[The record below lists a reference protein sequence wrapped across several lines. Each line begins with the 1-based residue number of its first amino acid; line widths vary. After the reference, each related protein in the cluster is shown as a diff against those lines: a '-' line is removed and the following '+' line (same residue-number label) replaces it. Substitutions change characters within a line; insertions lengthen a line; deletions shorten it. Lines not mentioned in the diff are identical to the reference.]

1 MKNLILF
8 FGEEKLLI
16 DEAIAN
22 LKNKTIPQGLQAIN
36 FISFDGKNAKEEDI
50 LDACDTVPMMSEKKI
65 VVVYDASFFKNEGK
79 MSSERQKW
87 FLDRLK
93 RVPAHTYLIFTT
105 SQVDKRSKIFKFFQ
119 ANGVAYEYKPLLQK
133 DKAFWIQKRAKLYN
147 KSIDLRTA
155 YFIAEYTT
163 DLYQADNELKKI
175 ASFVGER
182 VKIEQNDLDEIFSKS
197 LEGNIFEMMDYIG
210 SKRPAE
216 AIKSLNYLMERG
228 EKGAVILYMIS
239 KHIMNLLTVKSMK
252 GIEREMIQKKTG
264 MHPFVLKKAI
274 SQAENFSAE
283 ELEKALKLCQEI
295 DIAIKTGKIDE
306 KIGIELLAAKTAI

>member
-22 LKNKTIPQGLQAIN
+22 LKSKTIPQGLQTLN
-36 FISFDGKNAKEEDI
+36 FIPFDGKSATEEDI
-50 LDACDTVPMMSEKKI
+50 LDACDTVPMLSPKKI
-65 VVVYDASFFKNEGK
+65 VVVHNALFFKDEGK

-93 RVPAHTYLIFTT
+93 EVPEHTYLIFTA
-105 SQVDKRSKIFKFFQ
+105 SQIDKRSRIFKFFKE
-119 ANGVAYEYKPLLQK
+119 NGEVYEYKPLLQK

-147 KSIDLRTA
+147 KSMDLRTA

-163 DLYQADNELKKI
+163 DLYQADNELKKL
-175 ASFVGER
+175 ASFIGEKA
-182 VKIEQNDLDEIFSKS
+182 KIEQSDLNEIFCKS
-197 LEGNIFEMMDYIG
+197 IEGNIFEMMDYIG

-216 AIKSLNYLMERG
+216 AIKSMNYLIERG

-252 GIEREMIQKKTG
+252 GAETETIQKKTG
-264 MHPFVLKKAI
+264 IHPFALKKAI
-274 SQAENFSAE
+274 AQAENFSVE
-283 ELEKALKLCQEI
+283 ELEKALELCQEI
-295 DIAIKTGKIDE
+295 DFAIKSGGVAE
-306 KIGIELLAAKTAI
+306 KVGIELLVAKTAI